1 MRGYVGPYTLGRSLR
16 RELQKRCQAVAR
28 AGDRNEPQGD
38 EAGVCG
44 IGFVPW
50 ALPVAC
56 CGSSGSPVRRE
67 QQMLGQGGVSTRSM
81 RDLYCVWAQSWDKS
95 FLTQE
100 MADLPELSGEG
111 SLEAWWASL
120 TPKSQVWANGADVQL
135 FYQGLL
141 CPPLAKEIYTSPSEA
156 LLDNATKNLVMI
168 S

>member
-50 ALPVAC
+50 ALPKRWL
-56 CGSSGSPVRRE
+56 VRKSRAR
-67 QQMLGQGGVSTRSM
+67 GATNVGTR
-81 RDLYCVWAQSWDKS
+81 RCLDLYCVWAQSWDKS

-100 MADLPELSGEG
+100 MADLLELSGEG

-135 FYQGLL
+135 FYRGLL
-141 CPPLAKEIYTSPSEA
+141 CPPLAKEIYTSPKA